1 MERAHMAWTQLA
13 GGLAQGLTSQT
24 TLECWP
30 RLRVCVTI
38 AHNDFFFAQLSP
50 SRRWAVARMDHTL
63 LRRFVTAADE
73 LHFAR
78 AAKALNIPRSELLE
92 SIRMMEAELGYDLFD
107 REAPTT
113 VLTDAGAA
121 FLVEARSRLDRS
133 DAAARASAPAPG
145 GKAKAS
151 KGKGR
156 APAVKGERKPGRRR
170 QGR

>member
-1 MERAHMAWTQLA
+1 
-13 GGLAQGLTSQT
+13 
-24 TLECWP
+24 
-30 RLRVCVTI
+30 
-38 AHNDFFFAQLSP
+38 
-50 SRRWAVARMDHTL
+50 MDHNL
-63 LRRFVTAADE
+63 LRRFVVAADE

-107 REAPTT
+107 RSASTT
-113 VLTDAGAA
+113 VLTAAGTSFAD
-121 FLVEARSRLDRS
+121 EARSRLDRS
-133 DAAARASAPAPG
+133 DAAARASAPKPG

-156 APAVKGERKPGRRR
+156 APAVKGERKPGKKR